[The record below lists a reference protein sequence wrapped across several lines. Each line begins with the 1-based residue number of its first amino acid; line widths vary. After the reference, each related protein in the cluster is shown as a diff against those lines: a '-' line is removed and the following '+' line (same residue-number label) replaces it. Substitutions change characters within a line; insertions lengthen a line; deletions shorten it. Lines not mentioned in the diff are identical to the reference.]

1 MRHHSNKRK
10 FGRSKN
16 QREALLES
24 LALSLIIRGKIRT
37 TLAKAK
43 ELRPFIEKMVTRA
56 KVDTVA
62 NRRLISARLGNKARE
77 TKKLF
82 EVITPAYKERK
93 GGYTRI
99 SKLNP
104 RKSDGAEI
112 AIIEFV

>member
-24 LALSLIIRGKIRT
+24 LAVNFIVRGKMRT

-43 ELRPFIEKMVTRA
+43 ELRPFIEKLITRA
-56 KVDTVA
+56 KKDTLA
-62 NRRLISARLGNKARE
+62 NRRLVSARLGNKPTE

-82 EVITPAYKERK
+82 EKIAVTYKERQ

-99 SKLNP
+99 VKLNP
-104 RKSDGAEI
+104 RKSDGAEM
-112 AIIEFV
+112 AIIELV

>member
-24 LALSLIIRGKIRT
+24 LASNLIVRGKIRT

-43 ELRPFIEKMVTRA
+43 ELRPFIEKLTTRA
-56 KVDTVA
+56 KTDTLA
-62 NRRLISARLGNKARE
+62 NRRLVAARLGNKAVL

-82 EVITPAYKERK
+82 EKIAVNYTDRK

-99 SKLNP
+99 VKLNP